1 MIGSGGTFTNLAAM
15 AQFDREGSARS
26 VQGYPISRAEVVH
39 LLHRLRATPLAER
52 RETPGLNPRRA
63 DIIVAGAA
71 AVSRLAKRLGTQQ
84 ILVNSGGPRG
94 GILRA
99 AIEGRFPPQARPS
112 ARAGDR

>member
-71 AVSRLAKRLGTQQ
+71 AVSRLPQRLGTQQ
-84 ILVNSGGPRG
+84 NLGNSRGLRRAHSTPR
-94 GILRA
+94 
-99 AIEGRFPPQARPS
+99 
-112 ARAGDR
+112 

>member
-1 MIGSGGTFTNLAAM
+1 MVGSGGTFTSLAAV
-15 AQFDREGSARS
+15 AQLEREGSERS
-26 VQGYPISRAEVVH
+26 VQGYVMSRAEVVH

-84 ILVNSGGPRG
+84 ILVNRGGPRG
-94 GILRA
+94 GPLLPMIQRP
-99 AIEGRFPPQARPS
+99 FPPPAPQRPPPP
-112 ARAGDR
+112 R